1 MAQKT
6 DKFRIKLGIY
16 SCYLLMMG
24 VIAVS
29 SNIANIIA
37 AFPEANQTTII
48 TYLIS
53 VPCIVIIPM
62 ALLTGKLM
70 ERVAKKTLMLIGI
83 LCFLAGGCL
92 PFFMDSLMPILV
104 MRIIF
109 GVGMGLSSTLCPALV
124 MDYFEDPVERDKVTG
139 TGTAFQMLG
148 GMIFSIVSGNLGA
161 IRWNVSFLGHLV
173 ALISLVG
180 CILCIPYKKP
190 EAVTASGEKVR
201 FRPTPMM
208 WVWVIAFFI
217 FTLSGQTYSNFA
229 SSIITEKGLGS
240 SAAAGYS
247 LSIFALGGFIMGFA
261 FAKVSK
267 VCKRFTL
274 TVGSMLLAVSYVVMT
289 FASSL
294 ALSYVGALICGLAYS
309 VCMPSLFT
317 GAANSVDRN
326 SSGMAVSLATCLQN
340 AGMAV
345 CPYFVTPL
353 GTLLQGRY
361 PSLSVNQGGMIVG
374 MLVAVVLAVLFISP
388 LNSTQQA
395 ARKERKSAA

>member
-1 MAQKT
+1 MAQKSS
-6 DKFRIKLGIY
+6 KLRIKLGIY
-16 SCYLLMMG
+16 SCALLMMG

-37 AFPEANQTTII
+37 AFPEANQTMVI
-48 TYLIS
+48 TCLIS
-53 VPCIVIIPM
+53 VPCIVIIPV

-70 ERVAKKTLMLIGI
+70 EFVAKKTLMLVGI

-92 PFFMDSLMPILV
+92 PYFMDSLMPILA
-104 MRIIF
+104 MRILF
-109 GVGMGLSSTLCPALV
+109 GVGMGLSSTLCPA
-124 MDYFEDPVERDKVTG
+124 MIMENFEDPAERNKVMG
-139 TGTAFQMLG
+139 NNTAFQMLG
-148 GMIFSIVSGNLGA
+148 GILFSIVSGNLGA
-161 IRWNVSFLGHLV
+161 IRWNVAFLVHLV

-190 EAVTASGEKVR
+190 EAVTASGEKVK

-247 LSIFALGGFIMGFA
+247 LSFFALGGFVMGFV
-261 FAKVSK
+261 FARLAK

-274 TVGSMLLAVSYVVMT
+274 TVGCLLLAVSYVVMT
-289 FASSL
+289 FATSL
-294 ALSYVGALICGLAYS
+294 AISYVGALICGLAYS

-353 GTLLQGRY
+353 GTLLQGKY
-361 PSLSVNQGGMIVG
+361 TSLSVNQGGMIVG
-374 MLVAVVLAVLFISP
+374 MLVAVVLAALFVSP
-388 LNSTQQA
+388 LNGKPRETHVGT
-395 ARKERKSAA
+395 KSAA